1 MPGLTQS
8 LACSKCSVNV
18 GGAVGLIP
26 PPKHK
31 RKTLLLY
38 VRVTRNAI
46 PRPRG
51 EPESLRS
58 GFINRTSQPDQHHLR
73 DRWHPWVSHEEPR
86 PWAQVRK
93 GASVF
98 PGQEDISL
106 QLSHRGPGAQGG
118 GRGATLPVARFP
130 GGEQRLRAAAGPG
143 QTWSLL
149 GSGNSG
155 SRGGAECTMA
165 P

>member
-1 MPGLTQS
+1 ML
-8 LACSKCSVNV
+8 SKCCWCCWFDPTPQTQAQDS
-18 GGAVGLIP
+18 P
-26 PPKHK
+26 PLRSSHTQRDPP
-31 RKTLLLY
+31 
-38 VRVTRNAI
+38 A
-46 PRPRG
+46 PG

-58 GFINRTSQPDQHHLR
+58 CFINRTSQPDQHHLR
-73 DRWHPWVSHEEPR
+73 DRWHPWVTHEEPC

-98 PGQEDISL
+98 PEQEDISL
-106 QLSHRGPGAQGG
+106 QLSHLGPGAQGG
-118 GRGATLPVARFP
+118 GRGATLPVARYP
-130 GGEQRLRAAAGPG
+130 GVEPRLRAAVGPG

-155 SRGGAECTMA
+155 SRAGAECTMA